1 MAYSEKVVDHFNN
14 PRNMGSF
21 TGEDLCA
28 NRMTQS
34 IPLSIRLGIMEGN
47 TAMPR
52 MAFRCILAVLVTG
65 AIGGCSVMKGGS
77 STILPSSAFFR
88 SDGSEL
94 TRLHAVAVSQD
105 TQMKTCHTGAACET
119 AYYVRGLIAL
129 FENRADAISVFQQLH
144 TAMPTSRYDVAA
156 LGWLHLL
163 QDPTLSSVS
172 SQALRV
178 QLRQEVLHTLLGHF
192 DLTLARSGNDGA
204 VRIAE
209 LNP

>member
-1 MAYSEKVVDHFNN
+1 
-14 PRNMGSF
+14 
-21 TGEDLCA
+21 
-28 NRMTQS
+28 
-34 IPLSIRLGIMEGN
+34 
-47 TAMPR
+47 
-52 MAFRCILAVLVTG
+52 
-65 AIGGCSVMKGGS
+65 MKGGS
-77 STILPSSAFFR
+77 STTLPSSAFFR

-94 TRLHAVAVSQD
+94 AKLQAVAVSQD
-105 TQMKTCHTGAACET
+105 AQMKTCHTGTACEE

-129 FENRADAISVFQQLH
+129 FENRADAITVFQQLH

-178 QLRQEVLHTLLGHF
+178 QLRHEVLHTLLGHF
-192 DLTLARSGNDGA
+192 GLTIARSGKDRD

-209 LNP
+209 RKP